1 MWIVY
6 LLFSDYMRK
15 TWKTHYYKRKVYV
28 WSPDLCIRCSDF
40 AFFKENKYWHR
51 MSFSFLSEQLLQT
64 VILVP
69 LLSITTQPHKSNF
82 PLSQLHADTP
92 QIIFIIF
99 QSCFQLYMSAWYS
112 DLKSWPLILDM
123 ISESSVKHCH
133 TLCYKVA
140 DAVKRHCKMHSWVVM
155 WWDFFFTICLLSGS
169 LHTGIGGE

>member
-1 MWIVY
+1 MIFWLVY
-6 LLFSDYMRK
+6 QMQWFCFK
-15 TWKTHYYKRKVYV
+15 YKV
-28 WSPDLCIRCSDF
+28 
-40 AFFKENKYWHR
+40 FFKENKYWHR

-64 VILVP
+64 AILVP
-69 LLSITTQPHKSNF
+69 LFFFRSPHSLTNQTF
-82 PLSQLHADTP
+82 HSANCAADTP
-92 QIIFIIF
+92 QIIF

-112 DLKSWPLILDM
+112 DLKSWPLILGM

-155 WWDFFFTICLLSGS
+155 WWDFFFFFFFTICLLSGS